1 MEMKLVV
8 LDGYTLNPGDLDW
21 NVLGNFGPITVY
33 PITKDEEIVER
44 IGDADIVFTNKTP
57 ITEAVL
63 EQCPNIRYVGEMAT
77 GFDNLDLEA
86 LRAHGVA
93 VANVPDYGGIAVA
106 QHTMALLLELANRT
120 MWNHQRVINGEW
132 TGNTI
137 PARGAWQME
146 MTELS
151 GKTIGFVGFGT
162 IAIYAARM
170 ARAFGMRTLGYSRTE
185 RAEGR
190 EVAEYVDLD
199 TLLRESD
206 VVSLHM
212 PLNDASRNIMNRETF
227 AKMKKGAFLIN
238 TARGALVDEEA
249 LVEALDNGT
258 VAGFATDVLVEE
270 PFNMA
275 HPLMGREDVVLT
287 PHIAWGPQ
295 ATRARLLQICAD
307 NLEDFLK
314 GTSLNRLV

>member
-1 MEMKLVV
+1 MKLVV

-21 NVLGNFGPITVY
+21 GVLEAFGPLTVY
-33 PITKDEEIVER
+33 PITEAEDIVSR

-57 ITEAVL
+57 ITAEVL
-63 EQCPNIRYVGEMAT
+63 AACPQIRYVGEMAT

-86 LRAHGVA
+86 LKARRIA

-120 MWNHQRVINGEW
+120 MWNHQRVLAGEW

-137 PARGAWQME
+137 PARGQWQME

-151 GKTIGFVGFGT
+151 GKTIGFVGFCT

-170 ARAFGMRTLGYSRTE
+170 ARAFGMRTLGYSRSE
-185 RAEGR
+185 RPEGR

-212 PLNDASRNIMNRETF
+212 PLNDGSRNIMNRDTF

-238 TARGALVDEEA
+238 TARGALVDEDA
-249 LVEALDNGT
+249 LIEALDSGT

-275 HPLMGREDVVLT
+275 HPLMGRDDVVLT

-307 NLEDFLK
+307 NLQAFLDGK
-314 GTSLNRLV
+314 SLNRLV

>member
-1 MEMKLVV
+1 MKLVV

-21 NVLGNFGPITVY
+21 GVLEAFGSLTVY
-33 PITKDEEIVER
+33 PMTADEDIISR

-57 ITEAVL
+57 ITAEVL
-63 EQCPNIRYVGEMAT
+63 AACPQIRYIGEMAT
-77 GFDNLDLEA
+77 GFDNLDLNA
-86 LRAHGVA
+86 LRECGVA

-106 QHTMALLLELANRT
+106 QHTMALVLELANRT
-120 MWNHQRVINGEW
+120 MWNHQRVLNGEW

-185 RAEGR
+185 RPEGR
-190 EVAEYVDLD
+190 EVAEYVDLE

-212 PLNDASRNIMNRETF
+212 PLNDGSRNIMNRETF

-249 LVEALDNGT
+249 LIEALDDGT

-270 PFNMA
+270 PFNMN
-275 HPLMGREDVVLT
+275 HPLMERENVVLT

-307 NLEDFLK
+307 NLQAYLDGK
-314 GTSLNRLV
+314 SLNRLV

>member
-1 MEMKLVV
+1 MKLVV

-21 NVLGNFGPITVY
+21 GILEAFGPLTVY
-33 PITKDEEIVER
+33 PITEEEDIVAR

-57 ITEAVL
+57 VTAETLDA
-63 EQCPNIRYVGEMAT
+63 CPQIRYVGEMAT

-86 LRAHGVA
+86 LKARGIA

-120 MWNHQRVINGEW
+120 MWNHQRVLAGEW

-137 PARGAWQME
+137 PARGQWQME

-151 GKTIGFVGFGT
+151 GKTVGFVGFGT

-185 RAEGR
+185 RPEGR

-212 PLNDASRNIMNRETF
+212 PLNEGSRNIMNRETF

-249 LVEALDNGT
+249 LLEALDDGT

-270 PFNMA
+270 PFNVN
-275 HPLMGREDVVLT
+275 HPLMGRDDVVLT

-307 NLEDFLK
+307 NLQAFLD

>member
-1 MEMKLVV
+1 MKLVV

-21 NVLGNFGPITVY
+21 GILEAFGPLTVY
-33 PITKDEEIVER
+33 PITEEEDIVAR

-57 ITEAVL
+57 ITAETLDA
-63 EQCPNIRYVGEMAT
+63 CPQIRYVGEMAT

-86 LRAHGVA
+86 LKARGIV

-120 MWNHQRVINGEW
+120 MWNHQRVLAGEW

-137 PARGAWQME
+137 PARGQWQME

-185 RAEGR
+185 RPEGR

-212 PLNDASRNIMNRETF
+212 PLNEGSRNIMNSETF

-249 LVEALDNGT
+249 LLEALDDGT

-270 PFNMA
+270 PFNVN
-275 HPLMGREDVVLT
+275 HPLMGRDDVVLT

-295 ATRARLLQICAD
+295 AARARLLQICAD
-307 NLEDFLK
+307 NLQAFLD

>member
-1 MEMKLVV
+1 MKLVV

-21 NVLGNFGPITVY
+21 EILEAFGPLTVY
-33 PITKDEEIVER
+33 PITEEEDIVAR

-57 ITEAVL
+57 ITAETLDA
-63 EQCPNIRYVGEMAT
+63 CPQIRYVGEMAT

-86 LRAHGVA
+86 LKARGIA

-120 MWNHQRVINGEW
+120 MWNHQRVLAGEW

-137 PARGAWQME
+137 PARGQWQME

-185 RAEGR
+185 RPEGR

-212 PLNDASRNIMNRETF
+212 PLNEGSRNIMNRETF

-249 LVEALDNGT
+249 LLEALDDGT
-258 VAGFATDVLVEE
+258 LAGFATDVLVEE
-270 PFNMA
+270 PFNVN
-275 HPLMGREDVVLT
+275 HPLMGRDDVVLT

-307 NLEDFLK
+307 NLQAFLD